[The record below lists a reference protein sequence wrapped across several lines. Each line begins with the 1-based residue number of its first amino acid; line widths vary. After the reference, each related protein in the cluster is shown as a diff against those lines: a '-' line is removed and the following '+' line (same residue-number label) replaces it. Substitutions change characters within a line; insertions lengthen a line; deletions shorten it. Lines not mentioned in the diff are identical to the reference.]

1 MQGDL
6 NRRPTFAKVATALL
20 ALALFIYFLR
30 RAGIDDVGGGIRR
43 LGGVFIIVVLL
54 GGVRFA
60 IRAAAWIKCLDGS
73 HHLTVTEVFKAVV
86 VGDSLGNLTP
96 LSILVSEPAKGM
108 FLRHREPLRRTL
120 PALAIENLF
129 YTLSAML
136 VIGGGMVATILM
148 FQTPT
153 QLGLTTVILVL
164 TMGSLVVATHWI
176 IWKNFRVGSSVLNWF
191 KRRGL
196 NTDTV
201 EQLSTRVRN
210 IEETVYTLYP
220 RHRTQLVSLALLEF
234 SFHLVAVLEV
244 FLILSVVSHVPT
256 NLLHAFIFEATNRFI
271 SFAFR
276 FVPLRVGVDEAGS
289 GMFAELLAVG
299 TATGVT
305 LALIRKG
312 RILVWIAIGVLFLL
326 RQGLSARQLLGTRS
340 HKAAVVIMARS
351 PVSGEPPKTRLS
363 EIIPSE
369 TNRRRI
375 YSAFLRDTV
384 KACRT
389 IDGVSIRLAYTPE
402 SGRNDFEEM
411 AIGLVDNELLV
422 QRGTDLGQR
431 EEGVFE
437 DLFAAGFTRIVMIGS
452 DLPTLPIDYIEQ
464 AVSAVS
470 SKTIVLGP
478 ALDGGYYLIALA
490 GDNDTS
496 VPDLFTGIRWSS
508 AHTLAD
514 TILAAEHLGLDV
526 KLLPEWYDVDDKNGL
541 ERLRSDLKTLPIQV
555 RAPTT
560 TKILREI
567 FGKTASL

>member
-6 NRRPTFAKVATALL
+6 NRRPTLAKVATALL

-30 RAGIDDVGGGIRR
+30 RAGIDDVGEGIRR

-136 VIGGGMVATILM
+136 VIGGGMVAAILM

-164 TMGSLVVATHWI
+164 TMAGLVVAAHWI

-196 NTDTV
+196 DTDTF

-256 NLLHAFIFEATNRFI
+256 NLLHAFVFEATNRFI

-326 RQGLSARQLLGTRS
+326 RQGLSVRQLLETGS

-351 PVSGEPPKTRLS
+351 PVSADPPKTRLS

-402 SGRNDFEEM
+402 SGRDDFASM
-411 AIGLVDNELLV
+411 AIGLADDELLV

-437 DLFAAGFTRIVMIGS
+437 DLFSAGFTRIVMIGS

-490 GDNDTS
+490 SDNDAS

-514 TILAAEHLGLDV
+514 TILAAEHSGLDV

-541 ERLRSDLKTLPIQV
+541 ERLRSDLKALPIQV

>member
-6 NRRPTFAKVATALL
+6 NRRPTLASVATALF
-20 ALALFIYFLR
+20 ALALFTYFLR
-30 RAGIDDVGGGIRR
+30 RAGIDDVGEGIRR

-54 GGVRFA
+54 GGIRFA
-60 IRAAAWIKCLDGS
+60 IRAAAWIKCLDGP
-73 HHLTVTEVFKAVV
+73 HRLTVTQVFKAVV

-136 VIGGGMVATILM
+136 VIGGGTVAAILM
-148 FQTPT
+148 FQTPA
-153 QLGLTTVILVL
+153 QLGPPTVILVL
-164 TMGSLVVATHWI
+164 TMAGLVVAVHWI
-176 IWKNFRVGSSVLNWF
+176 IWKNLRVGSSVLNWF

-196 NTDTV
+196 TTDTL
-201 EQLSTRVRN
+201 EQFSTRVRT

-244 FLILSVVSHVPT
+244 FLILSVVSDVPT

-326 RQGLSARQLLGTRS
+326 RQGLSVRQLLKTGS
-340 HKAAVVIMARS
+340 HKVAVVIMARS
-351 PVSGEPPKTRLS
+351 PISGNPPKTRLS

-369 TNRRRI
+369 IDRRRL

-384 KACRT
+384 KACRS
-389 IDGVSIRLAYTPE
+389 IDGVSTRLAYTPE
-402 SGRNDFEEM
+402 SHRDDFTAM
-411 AIGLVDNELLV
+411 ALELVDDELLV
-422 QRGTDLGQR
+422 QRGSDLGKR

-437 DLFAAGFTRIVMIGS
+437 DLFAAGFTKIVMIGS

-464 AVSAVS
+464 AVSAVT

-490 GDNDTS
+490 SDNNRS

-508 AHTLAD
+508 THTLAD
-514 TILAAEHLGLDV
+514 TILAAEHSGLDV
-526 KLLPEWYDVDDKNGL
+526 KLLPTWYDVDDKNGL
-541 ERLRSDLKTLPIQV
+541 ARLRSDVKALPIQAQ
-555 RAPTT
+555 APTT

-567 FGKTASL
+567 FEKTASL

>member
-6 NRRPTFAKVATALL
+6 NRRPTLAKVATALL

-30 RAGIDDVGGGIRR
+30 RAGIDDVGEGIRR

-136 VIGGGMVATILM
+136 VIGGGMVAAILM

-164 TMGSLVVATHWI
+164 TMAGLVVAAHWI

-196 NTDTV
+196 DTDTF

-326 RQGLSARQLLGTRS
+326 RQGLSVRQLLETGS

-351 PVSGEPPKTRLS
+351 PVSADPPKTRLS

-384 KACRT
+384 KACRM

-402 SGRNDFEEM
+402 SGRDDFASM
-411 AIGLVDNELLV
+411 AIGLADDELLV

-490 GDNDTS
+490 SDNDTS

-514 TILAAEHLGLDV
+514 TILAAEHSGLDV

-541 ERLRSDLKTLPIQV
+541 ERLRSDLKALPIQV